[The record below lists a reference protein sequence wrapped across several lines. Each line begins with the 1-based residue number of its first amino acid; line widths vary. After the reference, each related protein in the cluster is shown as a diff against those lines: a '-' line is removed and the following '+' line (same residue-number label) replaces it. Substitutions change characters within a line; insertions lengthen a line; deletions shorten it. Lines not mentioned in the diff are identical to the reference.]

1 MAARGDGFS
10 RHRCQRNF
18 SGHPPGCAT
27 GPCMDALPMTA
38 VALSWSD
45 SPKLPRMAA
54 WLVVLLVHGGLALW
68 LLDSGRI
75 ELRSDDGPRILLRWS
90 PPELPTPV
98 AAAHLALRT
107 DDAASV
113 MPRPAP
119 VAQADS
125 AQPAAEN
132 AAAVAPLILS
142 LPAGS
147 IDGGDG
153 ISAAGVAPRL
163 IGRREIHPAFAARRN
178 YFPIRRQMTPSRSC
192 MASRNCWV
200 CGHRATSST
209 RASWASRTWTIS
221 RTPSKKPTAT
231 CCVRRCCR

>member
-1 MAARGDGFS
+1 
-10 RHRCQRNF
+10 
-18 SGHPPGCAT
+18 
-27 GPCMDALPMTA
+27 MTA

-54 WLVVLLVHGGLALW
+54 WMVVLLVHGGLALW

-75 ELRSDDGPRILLRWS
+75 ELRSDDGPRILLRWL

-98 AAAHLALRT
+98 AKQPTLPSAQMTRP
-107 DDAASV
+107 AASV

-153 ISAAGVAPRL
+153 ISAAGITPRL
-163 IGRREIHPAFAARRN
+163 IGRREVHPAFGPRRN
-178 YFPIRRQMTPSRSC
+178 YFRIRRQMTPEQIVHGVAQLLGLWPPGYIVDPCELGKQDMDYFQNAVEEADRD
-192 MASRNCWV
+192 ML
-200 CGHRATSST
+200 RAAVLQVST
-209 RASWASRTWTIS
+209 R
-221 RTPSKKPTAT
+221 
-231 CCVRRCCR
+231 CR